1 MNKLKN
7 PPQFFRVVLLRTN
20 KFVILC
26 SMRPQ
31 TRNLFVFLHFLSN
44 QTELGI
50 VIVAFFLWV
59 LGKMETHLN
68 YVSGLIRREKK
79 FGFSGSLRFQTKD
92 GIAMLFL
99 NLASIEIV

>member
-1 MNKLKN
+1 
-7 PPQFFRVVLLRTN
+7 
-20 KFVILC
+20 
-26 SMRPQ
+26 MRPQ